1 MTPITIKFDSL
12 GIRMSN
18 ELTVK
23 KEIILNAST
32 SEVWDA
38 LTNPEK
44 TKAYMFNCEVITDW
58 KVGNPII
65 WKGAEDGKEYVKGKV
80 LKFEKEKLLE
90 YTTFDPNS
98 EENEDPNNFISV
110 RLYLASENNKT
121 LLKVTQGDFSK
132 VSNAQKRYE
141 ETLIGWEYALGGL
154 KNLLEG

>member
-1 MTPITIKFDSL
+1 
-12 GIRMSN
+12 MSN

-23 KEIILNAST
+23 KEIILNANT

-44 TKAYMFNCEVITDW
+44 TKAYMFNCEVVTDW

-65 WKGAEDGKEYVKGKV
+65 WKGAEDGKEYVKGNL

-90 YTTFDPNS
+90 YSTFDPKS
-98 EENEDPNNFISV
+98 EEKDDPNNYISV
-110 RLYLASENNKT
+110 TLHLVSEDNKT

-141 ETLIGWEYALGGL
+141 ETLIGWEYALSGL
-154 KNLLEG
+154 KTLLEG